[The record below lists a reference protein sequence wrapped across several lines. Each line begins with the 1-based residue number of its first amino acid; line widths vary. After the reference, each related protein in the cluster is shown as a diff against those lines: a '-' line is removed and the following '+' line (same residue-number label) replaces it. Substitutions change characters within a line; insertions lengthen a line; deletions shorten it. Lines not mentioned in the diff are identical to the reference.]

1 MKVRECRAACLGDVR
16 RVEDSQVESLQTSLD
31 ASGHVRVTK
40 TLNKLE
46 LPKHSEAYRRIMKV
60 EAFAWL
66 AMSARFK
73 AKTWLQGLLL
83 EHFVKFTSSPTTS

>member
-1 MKVRECRAACLGDVR
+1 MAAKAEE
-16 RVEDSQVESLQTSLD
+16 VEENEPTASTLDRISSKRDSQVESLQTSLD
-31 ASGHVRVTK
+31 ATGHVRVTK

-46 LPKHSEAYRRIMKV
+46 VLKHSEAYRRIMKV

-73 AKTWLQGLLL
+73 ANCCW
-83 EHFVKFTSSPTTS
+83 SIS